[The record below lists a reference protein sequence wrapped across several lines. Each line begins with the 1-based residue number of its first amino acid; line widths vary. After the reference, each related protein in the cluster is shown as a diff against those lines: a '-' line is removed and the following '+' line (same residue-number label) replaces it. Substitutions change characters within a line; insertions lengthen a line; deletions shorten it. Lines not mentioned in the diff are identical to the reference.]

1 MVLPDGASDVST
13 GHTCTMCGHH
23 TCSIEEPFLPVVCS
37 GGMEWGVPAC
47 FASADRDGQRR
58 FLRTLAPKTLVEHLN
73 SKGIKVPVVSAAWQK
88 MHKRWLGFWI
98 TEKCFL
104 SGGPRPGGSSQQTA
118 RSAAI
123 RKSRTRQ
130 TAFRNQLMRLD
141 DVAHPTSVRQS
152 TMTQFLQP
160 PAAPPVQPAHQYH
173 QQPISDI

>member
-1 MVLPDGASDVST
+1 M
-13 GHTCTMCGHH
+13 
-23 TCSIEEPFLPVVCS
+23 EEPLLPAVPGEMGRTGVVCV
-37 GGMEWGVPAC
+37 GGPRRAAQIPADPC
-47 FASADRDGQRR
+47 TEDPGG
-58 FLRTLAPKTLVEHLN
+58 APEFQ
-73 SKGIKVPVVSAAWQK
+73 GDKVPVVSAAWQK

-130 TAFRNQLMRLD
+130 TAVRNQLMRLD

-160 PAAPPVQPAHQYH
+160 PAVPPVQPAPQYH
-173 QQPISDI
+173 QQPP